1 MAKPKKKSCSSS
13 CCSESYT
20 RPKPEF
26 VKTDRVCH
34 PMSTEDGKMPRTEYD
49 EIFRKIY
56 DQHALS
62 MDYDLVTIQ
71 ENYPSDDSDD
81 SDCTSDSDCTESGFT
96 CQRIPT
102 MQGKTCTKICD
113 NSDCPSG
120 YSCITPKENAPF
132 YCFKT

>member
-1 MAKPKKKSCSSS
+1 MAKPKKKSCNSS

-71 ENYPSDDSDD
+71 ENYSNQ
-81 SDCTSDSDCTESGFT
+81 CTSDSDCTENAKYAKYGFT
-96 CQRIPT
+96 CKPALSGTNICS
-102 MQGKTCTKICD
+102 KSCTVHT
-113 NSDCPSG
+113 NGQSDCPPG
-120 YSCITPKENAPF
+120 YFCGPENLCYAGG
-132 YCFKT
+132 